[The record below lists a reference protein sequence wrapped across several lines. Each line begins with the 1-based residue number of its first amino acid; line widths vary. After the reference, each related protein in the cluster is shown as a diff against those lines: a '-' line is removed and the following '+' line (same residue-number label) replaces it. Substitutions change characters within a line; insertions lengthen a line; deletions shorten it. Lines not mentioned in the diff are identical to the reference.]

1 MPYRFR
7 ALRHRN
13 YRIYFIGQIGS
24 LLGTWIQFVAM
35 NWLVYRMTGS
45 PLLLGLTG
53 FINQIPILFLGPV
66 AGLVADRVNRRR
78 LLLITQSLA
87 MIQAFTLAMLA
98 FSGILQVWH
107 VILLAGLLGI
117 VNAFDVPGRQSFIV
131 QMIGDKQD
139 LPNAIAL
146 NSLTMN
152 ATRLVGPALGGFLVV
167 GLGEAW
173 CFLLNGF
180 SFLAILIALGSTRI
194 QDSGVV
200 RKTHSA
206 WRDLRDGFHYTFGYM
221 PIRTL
226 LLQLSII
233 SFMAMPYTVM
243 MPLFA
248 GDVFGGTA
256 RTFGTLVGSAGFGA
270 IIATLYLASRRS
282 VKGLASVIA
291 IAPMICGVALMLFSQ
306 SRILWLSH
314 VLMVFIGFGIICHA
328 ASINTIL
335 QSVVDD
341 DKRGRVMSFYTMCFV
356 GTAPLGSLA
365 LGQLAHLIGVPNTFL
380 LAGAVC
386 LLAGVV
392 FYLRL
397 DTWRQNIS
405 ASAALRG
412 IIP

>member
-1 MPYRFR
+1 
-7 ALRHRN
+7 
-13 YRIYFIGQIGS
+13 
-24 LLGTWIQFVAM
+24 M

-53 FINQIPILFLGPV
+53 FINQIPILLLGPL
-66 AGLVADRVNRRR
+66 AGLVADRVDRRK
-78 LLLITQSLA
+78 LLLITQTLA
-87 MIQAFTLAMLA
+87 MIQAFTLAILA
-98 FSGILQVWH
+98 FSGNLQVWH
-107 VILLAGLLGI
+107 LILLAGLLGI
-117 VNAFDVPGRQSFIV
+117 VNAFDIPGRQSFIV

-152 ATRLVGPALGGFLVV
+152 TTRLVGPALGGFLVTA
-167 GLGEAW
+167 LGEAW

-180 SFLAILIALGSTRI
+180 SFLAILIALSSTHIQGS
-194 QDSGVV
+194 GMV
-200 RKTHSA
+200 RKSRSA
-206 WRDLRDGFHYTFGYM
+206 WRDLHDGFHYTFGFM
-221 PIRTL
+221 PIRVL
-226 LLQLSII
+226 LLQLSVI
-233 SFMAMPYTVM
+233 SFMAMPYTVL
-243 MPLFA
+243 MPVFA

-256 RTFGTLVGSAGFGA
+256 QTFGILIGCAGFGA

-282 VKGLASVIA
+282 VKGLAAVIA
-291 IAPMICGVALMLFSQ
+291 FAAMICGVALMLFSQ

-314 VLMVFIGFGIICHA
+314 LLMVFIGFGIICHA

-335 QSVVDD
+335 QSVVDE

-356 GTAPLGSLA
+356 GTAPLGCLA
-365 LGQLAHLIGVPNTFL
+365 LGQLAHIIGAPNTFL

-386 LLAGVV
+386 LMAGVV

-397 DTWRQNIS
+397 DTWRRNIS
-405 ASAALRG
+405 ASPALRG